1 MMSWYEILKVQWAW
15 GYYTD
20 RSQLDV
26 YVDAGW
32 ITADQADEIA
42 GVGKYAPSENED
54 ENISTTNT
62 DISNQNKTV
71 TQ

>member
-42 GVGKYAPSENED
+42 APPKIEEPD
-54 ENISTTNT
+54 EGASTGNDKT
-62 DISNQNKTV
+62 DEPTV
-71 TQ
+71 TPSPAN